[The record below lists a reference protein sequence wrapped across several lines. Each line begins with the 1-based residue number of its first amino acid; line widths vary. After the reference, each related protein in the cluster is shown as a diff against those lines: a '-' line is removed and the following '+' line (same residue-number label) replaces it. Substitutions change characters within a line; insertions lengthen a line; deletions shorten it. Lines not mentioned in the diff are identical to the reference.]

1 MLAPTHSV
9 FGIFLTLTILAI
21 FGVQASLHWT
31 IILAGIIGSLVPDLD
46 MPKSMIGRVFFF
58 ISVPLE
64 RRFGHR
70 TITHSLLGWLIA
82 TLIFTVLITILTFL
96 TSYGIQT
103 FFPNGVPLYFGILS
117 IDLGLTTR
125 WVAAFSIGYISHLI
139 LDMFTLRGSQ
149 FFWPEP
155 SRDVIPKNSKYR
167 IETGSKFEI
176 IIFAILFGCM
186 VVSFPISQYGL
197 MTSLRWLLATP
208 EAAIEEF
215 KTLNTKTYIQF
226 EGMVN
231 QTKAP
236 VSGWAEILDVQNKRL
251 VVRICVTPP
260 FGDQLSSNTT
270 PSPLETIFSKLT
282 NPFTNKADQTQPT
295 SNGLP
300 SADRTEQPAI
310 PTTSPTKQTP
320 SQPPSFPLN
329 VSGIYTLS
337 DELTA
342 DIIAQHVKFKKTEIP
357 IVIDHRIFQ
366 DRTRED
372 LESKVSDNALISGT
386 IYLPEG
392 LKAIQSQDQNQ
403 SDLKAI
409 TQSENKLIL
418 YFATKS
424 QLKALQLDAQFQY
437 QLKADQLQVKSIDLK
452 INRIK
457 NEIYNLQHP
466 NDGLTDLG
474 RKVIGDPDR
483 PRREARIGK
492 LTQDLE
498 ELALEKE
505 GLELKLKMKQLL
517 FSGEVWIRL

>member
-1 MLAPTHSV
+1 MTSPTHGIFGLFLTMILLSM
-9 FGIFLTLTILAI
+9 FGIKE
-21 FGVQASLHWT
+21 SLHWT
-31 IILAGIIGSLVPDLD
+31 VLLAGMLGALIPDLD
-46 MPKSMIGRVFFF
+46 IARSFIGRILFF
-58 ISVPLE
+58 ISIPFE
-64 RRFGHR
+64 RKFGHR
-70 TITHSLLGWLIA
+70 TVTHSLLGWFMA
-82 TLIFTVLITILTFL
+82 TAIFAAVMGLVIVLESAGLHAGFKL
-96 TSYGIQT
+96 TSY
-103 FFPNGVPLYFGILS
+103 
-117 IDLGLTTR
+117 LGAMNIGRLI
-125 WVAAFSIGYISHLI
+125 AAFSIGYLSHIL
-139 LDMFTLRGSQ
+139 LDMANPRGAQ
-149 FFWPEP
+149 LFWPNQD
-155 SRDVIPKNSKYR
+155 RDVYFKNPKFQL
-167 IETGSKFEI
+167 ETGSKSEI
-176 IIFAILFGCM
+176 LVFAVLIGLLILA
-186 VVSFPISQYGL
+186 FPISKYGL
-197 MTSLRWLLATP
+197 STSLRWLLATP

-215 KTLNTKTYIQF
+215 KTLNTKTFIQF
-226 EGMVN
+226 EGLLS

-251 VVRICVTPP
+251 VVRICATPP
-260 FGDQLSSNTT
+260 FGDALSSNTN

-282 NPFTNKADQTQPT
+282 DPFTNKADQTQP
-295 SNGLP
+295 SGNGLP
-300 SADRTEQPAI
+300 SADRTEQPAV
-310 PTTSPTKQTP
+310 PTTNHTKQSP
-320 SQPPSFPLN
+320 SQPPNFPLN

-337 DELTA
+337 DELSA
-342 DIIAQHVKFKKTEIP
+342 DIITQHVKFKKTEIP

-372 LESKVSDNALISGT
+372 LESKVSESALISGT

-452 INRIK
+452 IIRIK
-457 NEIYNLQHP
+457 SEIYNLQHP

-517 FSGEVWIRL
+517 FSGEVFIRE